1 MGEKKSWERI
11 AGANIDET
19 ILCNPQ
25 SAKVRYANREIT
37 YITVFQHEDER
48 DVTVEV
54 QYSSGFS
61 AMWKTM
67 YIDVAF
73 CMLWGIPLSLHCKQI
88 YTPQVNGG
96 VYCLSAGDGSLLW
109 KTKSREHFKNIMVNT
124 DETLCCAAGN
134 NRIVVLD
141 SVSGNEICS
150 RKVSF
155 DNQFTVLGDNKILVE
170 ATASKWYVLD
180 SQTLKTIEMIQKKDI
195 NSAQEQEIWKRI
207 FRGWDSIYKDDK
219 EAEGTEYENHF

>member
-1 MGEKKSWERI
+1 MEEKKSWERI
-11 AGANIDET
+11 VGANIDET
-19 ILCNPQ
+19 ILCSPQ
-25 SAKVRYANREIT
+25 STKVRYANREIA

-54 QYSSGFS
+54 QYKSGLS
-61 AMWKTM
+61 VMWKTM
-67 YIDVAF
+67 YIDVAL

-96 VYCLSAGDGSLLW
+96 VNCLSAEDGSLLW

-141 SVSGNEICS
+141 SASGNEICS
-150 RKVSF
+150 RKVSI
-155 DNQFTVLGDNKILVE
+155 DNQFTVLGVNRILVE
-170 ATASKWYVLD
+170 ATALKWYVLD
-180 SQTLKTIEMIQKKDI
+180 SQTLKIIEIIQKKDI
-195 NSAQEQEIWKRI
+195 NSSQGQEIWKRI
-207 FRGWDSIYKDDK
+207 FCGWASIHED
-219 EAEGTEYENHF
+219 N

>member
-19 ILCNPQ
+19 ILCSPQ
-25 SAKVRYANREIT
+25 SAKVRYANREIA

-73 CMLWGIPLSLHCKQI
+73 CMLWGIPLSLDCKKI
-88 YTPQVNGG
+88 YTPQVNGR
-96 VYCLSAGDGSLLW
+96 VYCLSASDGSPLW
-109 KTKSREHFKNIMVNT
+109 KTKSREHFKNILVNT

-141 SVSGNEICS
+141 GASGNEICS
-150 RKVSF
+150 RKVSI
-155 DNQFTVLGDNKILVE
+155 DNQFTVLGDNRILVE
-170 ATASKWYVLD
+170 ATSSKWYVLD
-180 SQTLKTIEMIQKKDI
+180 SQTLKIIETIQKKDL
-195 NSAQEQEIWKRI
+195 NSAQGQEIWKRI
-207 FRGWDSIYKDDK
+207 FNGWEFHYKGDK
-219 EAEGTEYENHF
+219 ESDN